1 MPRELDI
8 ALALDTVR
16 RAAEAAARAAMP
28 HFERGVAVETKSD
41 ETPVT
46 AADRDSEAAIFDVI
60 RGAFP
65 GASILSEETGAVA
78 GDPKLR
84 WIVDPLDGTRGFTR
98 GGFFWGPL
106 VALEHEGEIVAGSL
120 GMPALG
126 ETYFAARGMGTFK
139 NGAKVSV
146 STIAK
151 WSEATFS
158 LGELSRMLAL
168 QEGPAIAEL
177 IRTSRSTRAY
187 GDVGAAAMLL
197 SGRAE
202 AWLEAG
208 VKIWDIAP
216 AKVLIEE
223 AGGRFTSF
231 DGSASI
237 EKGTAVGTNGLLH
250 SHVLSLLARANRS

>member
-1 MPRELDI
+1 MPRRIDL
-8 ALALDTVR
+8 ALALDTAR
-16 RAAEAAARAAMP
+16 RAAEAAARVAMP

-46 AADRDSEAAIFDVI
+46 AADRDSEAAIFEVI
-60 RGAFP
+60 REAFP
-65 GASILSEETGAVA
+65 DASILSEETGAIS

-126 ETYFAARGMGTFK
+126 ETYWAARGMGTFL
-139 NGAKVSV
+139 NGARVRV
-146 STIAK
+146 STISK
-151 WSEATFS
+151 WSEATLS
-158 LGELSRMLAL
+158 LGELSRMLAMP
-168 QEGPAIAEL
+168 QGPAIAEL

-187 GDVGAAAMLL
+187 GDVAAAAMLL

-231 DGSASI
+231 DGSATI
-237 EKGTAVGTNGLLH
+237 EKGTAVGSNGALH
-250 SHVLSLLARANRS
+250 DHVLGILRRE

>member
-1 MPRELDI
+1 MARKLDI

-16 RAAEAAARAAMP
+16 RAAEAAARVAMP

-46 AADRDSEAAIFDVI
+46 AADRDSEAAIFEVI
-60 RGAFP
+60 KKAFP
-65 GASILSEETGAVA
+65 DASILSEETGSVS

-126 ETYFAARGMGTFK
+126 ETYWAARGMGTFR
-139 NGAKVSV
+139 NGVRVNV

-151 WSEATFS
+151 WSDATLS
-158 LGELSRMLAL
+158 LGEPSRMLAI

-177 IRTSRSTRAY
+177 IRTSRSTRAF
-187 GDVGAAAMLL
+187 GDVAAAAMLL

-216 AKVLIEE
+216 SKVLIEE

-231 DGSASI
+231 DGDASI
-237 EKGTAVGTNGLLH
+237 EKGTAVGTNGALH
-250 SHVLSLLARANRS
+250 DHVLGTLAHR